1 MKTSFSIQAFKK
13 PVSANLTPLYV
24 GVISVDR
31 RAGYRRARKP
41 EHHYSFLDARRAA
54 SPVASLKRWRGDVEY
69 RKPPTPL
76 CMRFKICLDKDLYGF
91 FAGVHSHSD
100 RCVAKIYFMTT
111 TVLASN
117 NRMRHFPAPIC
128 RHVTNMLLVLQTRS
142 AQPWGSSYFIT
153 MAVNHGIL
161 HEPKVIEGDVQLT
174 TKLPPRTGCA
184 GASVRLRKC
193 FTGSQ

>member
-1 MKTSFSIQAFKK
+1 M
-13 PVSANLTPLYV
+13 
-24 GVISVDR
+24 
-31 RAGYRRARKP
+31 AR
-41 EHHYSFLDARRAA
+41 
-54 SPVASLKRWRGDVEY
+54 DVEY

-193 FTGSQ
+193 FTGSE